1 MASIRESTGHG
12 SGCMTWLLV
21 EQGENPSSDYFVKP
35 ALVNESV
42 QILRLDSGAAP
53 VSVELGSNLVFV
65 RYLTPQWRRWVEQN
79 RDALGRLVFFMD
91 DDLFDATT
99 QRGLPLRYRWKLYRL
114 ARRHEGWLRRMGAEL
129 WVSTSWLA
137 EKYKNWKPRVL
148 APQSPY
154 DGCEPQK
161 TFFYHGS
168 ASHTEEIRWLVSV
181 VEEVLERDPTF
192 SFELIGNTKIRQLF
206 AHLSRVHVLQPMNWP
221 AYKALVSRPGRII
234 GLAPLLPNTFN
245 QARSPTK
252 FFDITQA
259 GAVGVYADHPVYQTM
274 VDHERNGLLLP
285 MEPKAWADA
294 IVQLGNDEALRGEML
309 GRANQSRPSTFE
321 E

>member
-1 MASIRESTGHG
+1 MRVSAN
-12 SGCMTWLLV
+12 GCVVVSWVLV

-53 VSVELGSNLVFV
+53 ISVGLGCNLVFV

-91 DDLFDATT
+91 DDLFDATAH
-99 QRGLPLRYRWKLYRL
+99 RGLPLRYRWKLHRL

-137 EKYKNWKPRVL
+137 EKYKNWNPRVL

-154 DGCEPQK
+154 GGCEPQK

-168 ASHTEEIRWLVSV
+168 ASHMEEIRWLVPV
-181 VEEVLERDPTF
+181 VEEVLKRDPTF

-206 AHLSRVHVLQPMNWP
+206 AHLPRVHVLQPMSWP

-259 GAVGVYADHPVYQTM
+259 GAVGVYADHPVYQT
-274 VDHERNGLLLP
+274 VVEHERNGLLLP

-309 GRANQSRPSTFE
+309 GQANQPRPSTVE